1 MAAVLCYPYGVTI
14 TCVCDNTG
22 SVYNCYPTNY
32 KNKHQGHV
40 GANSQA
46 QDERL
51 TKSEKSRGDQTVEII
66 LATTALVT
74 VIALFLSFLIYRL
87 EKYLVRH
94 GYQIPLFH
102 KCNKETLTKMFKQK
116 NSSSCQTDPII
127 YWYSQNQTVVG
138 ITHITTQPRSA
149 LPPATSQAKL
159 YPSLPLRRHSYSN
172 SPDSAIVS
180 TRPSFSS
187 TLPCSNSS
195 RSRCSP
201 YDVTDHKSDQMST
214 PIELNDIPSDPIT
227 LPDTVESIDQELPD
241 PISVSQELD
250 NNYDEAYDDIS
261 FVNHS
266 LSQQPLLNM
275 STFTPT
281 NV

>member
-1 MAAVLCYPYGVTI
+1 MLGMQKFNCFIKTAVELNLTLGSSNKIKQMSVVDILSPY
-14 TCVCDNTG
+14 
-22 SVYNCYPTNY
+22 
-32 KNKHQGHV
+32 
-40 GANSQA
+40 
-46 QDERL
+46 
-51 TKSEKSRGDQTVEII
+51 
-66 LATTALVT
+66 
-74 VIALFLSFLIYRL
+74 
-87 EKYLVRH
+87 
-94 GYQIPLFH
+94 
-102 KCNKETLTKMFKQK
+102 
-116 NSSSCQTDPII
+116 
-127 YWYSQNQTVVG
+127 
-138 ITHITTQPRSA
+138 
-149 LPPATSQAKL
+149 L
-159 YPSLPLRRHSYSN
+159 Y
-172 SPDSAIVS
+172 
-180 TRPSFSS
+180 
-187 TLPCSNSS
+187 S

-227 LPDTVESIDQELPD
+227 LPDTVESFDQELPD